1 MQTIKEAVEK
11 TVENYL
17 NTDKFRDKSPKD
29 DLELSFGQLIE
40 KTIKEA
46 LENGFKLGVEFA
58 QQWISVED
66 ELPISGTQFLLK
78 DENGNIYIGCY
89 IEEIRAFRPY
99 GAKGKAG
106 GITHWRLININ

>member
-1 MQTIKEAVEK
+1 MQSIEEAAKEFED
-11 TVENYL
+11 T
-17 NTDKFRDKSPKD
+17 
-29 DLELSFGQLIE
+29 FGFNSIGE
-40 KTIKEA
+40 INASHSEA
-46 LENGFKLGVEFA
+46 FKAGVEFA
-58 QQWISVED
+58 QQWIDVKE

>member
-1 MQTIKEAVEK
+1 MQTIKQAAKEYVDNIGFGISTQSEYYEGYKTCLEIEGEEA
-11 TVENYL
+11 
-17 NTDKFRDKSPKD
+17 
-29 DLELSFGQLIE
+29 
-40 KTIKEA
+40 
-46 LENGFKLGVEFA
+46 FKAGVEFA
-58 QQWISVED
+58 QQWISIKD

-99 GAKGKAG
+99 GVKGKAG

>member
-1 MQTIKEAVEK
+1 MKSIEEAFADLYNEK
-11 TVENYL
+11 INNAEL
-17 NTDKFRDKSPKD
+17 FDSD
-29 DLELSFGQLIE
+29 DIIGISHYSF
-40 KTIKEA
+40 KA
-46 LENGFKLGVEFA
+46 GVEFA
-58 QQWISVED
+58 QQWISIED

>member
-1 MQTIKEAVEK
+1 MQTIEEKSRKYYNLIAKQSGNHDCAECAEA
-11 TVENYL
+11 
-17 NTDKFRDKSPKD
+17 
-29 DLELSFGQLIE
+29 
-40 KTIKEA
+40 
-46 LENGFKLGVEFA
+46 GFKAGVEFA
-58 QQWISVED
+58 QQWIDVEE

-99 GAKGKAG
+99 GVKGKAG